1 MLILSGTEFGAKGA
15 ALLAGV
21 ALGWWPSLS
30 DAVQETVAIAR
41 RFEPDPEACAIC
53 DRMYVVYRMLQ
64 RGLRPAWRAAT
75 GRT

>member
-21 ALGWWPSLS
+21 ALGWWPSLW
-30 DAVQETVAIAR
+30 DAVQETVAIAQ
-41 RFEPDPEACAIC
+41 RFEPDPEACAIY
-53 DRMYVVYRMLQ
+53 DRMYVVYQMLQ
-64 RGLRPAWRAAT
+64 RDLRPAWHAAT